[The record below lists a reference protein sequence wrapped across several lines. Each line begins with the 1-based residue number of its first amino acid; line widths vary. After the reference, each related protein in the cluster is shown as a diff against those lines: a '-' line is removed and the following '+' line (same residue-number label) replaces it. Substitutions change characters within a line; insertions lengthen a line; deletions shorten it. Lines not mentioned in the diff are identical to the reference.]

1 MPVVFSTAL
10 PAIAT
15 ITSPAKA
22 FGIPSLS
29 IDGVSAVMNQSETN
43 AAPTPAI
50 PSSTSAEVI
59 ESAGDRYS
67 PAGSFGTSL
76 RR

>member
-22 FGIPSLS
+22 CGIPSLS
-29 IDGVSAVMNQSETN
+29 IDGVSAVTNQSETN

-50 PSSTSAEVI
+50 AEQD
-59 ESAGDRYS
+59 E
-67 PAGSFGTSL
+67 
-76 RR
+76 RRRHRERR